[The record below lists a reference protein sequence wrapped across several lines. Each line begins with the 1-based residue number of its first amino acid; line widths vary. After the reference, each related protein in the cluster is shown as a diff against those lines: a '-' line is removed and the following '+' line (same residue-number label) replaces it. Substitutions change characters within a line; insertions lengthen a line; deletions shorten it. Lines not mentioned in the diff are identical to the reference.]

1 MTEAMFLKTIGM
13 FLIALVRFSGFF
25 LIMPVFG
32 ESTIPMRVKAG
43 LSALCAI
50 IITPHLLATQSLP
63 ELSMPGY
70 GLMAIREMTLGF
82 CVGFIVI
89 IIMDSL
95 RLGGQIIGMQIGFS
109 FVQVADPSSNHSLG
123 IVSEF
128 FQLMGSLFFLIIG
141 GHLLLLQAFYQSFDI
156 IPLAKLQ
163 ITAGVV
169 EEIIL
174 YSRMIF
180 FCGLKIAMPIIGVIL
195 VGDVG
200 LGIIARTVPKM
211 NIFQVGFSL
220 KILGGLSILLLLMP
234 HISDLIKYLI
244 NLSIGEVNTIINQLG

>member
-1 MTEAMFLKTIGM
+1 MTEASFLNAVGM

-25 LIMPVFG
+25 LVMPIFG
-32 ESTIPMRVKAG
+32 ESTIPVRIKAG
-43 LSALCAI
+43 LSALCALI
-50 IITPHLLATQSLP
+50 VTPHLIATQSLP
-63 ELSMPGY
+63 QLSMPGY

-82 CVGFIVI
+82 CVGFVVI

-128 FQLMGSLFFLIIG
+128 FQLMGSLFFLTIG
-141 GHLLLLQAFYQSFDI
+141 GHLMLLQAFFQSFDI
-156 IPLAKLQ
+156 IPLASLQ
-163 ITAGVV
+163 ITPGIV
-169 EEIIL
+169 EEIML

-180 FCGLKIAMPIIGVIL
+180 ICGVQIAMPIIGVIL

-220 KILGGLSILLLLMP
+220 KILGGLIILLVIMP
-234 HISDLIKYLI
+234 YISDLIRHLI
-244 NLSIGEVNTIINQLG
+244 NLSVGEVNTLINHLS